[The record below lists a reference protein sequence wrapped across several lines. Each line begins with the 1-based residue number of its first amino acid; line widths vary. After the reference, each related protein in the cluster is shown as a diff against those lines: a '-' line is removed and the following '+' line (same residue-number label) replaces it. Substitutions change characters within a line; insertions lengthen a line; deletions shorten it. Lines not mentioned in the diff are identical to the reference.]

1 MLAKIRKT
9 ITRRKK
15 MIKINIIKVKF
26 FKTKQDLFDYCKSE
40 FCWLVGSDF
49 NTLLDKAEVL
59 TNKIWNTDVGQIIK
73 TDLGHNICI
82 AGKVIPVNHLNK

>member
-1 MLAKIRKT
+1 L
-9 ITRRKK
+9 
-15 MIKINIIKVKF
+15 
-26 FKTKQDLFDYCKSE
+26 E

-49 NTLLDKAEVL
+49 NTLLDEAEVL